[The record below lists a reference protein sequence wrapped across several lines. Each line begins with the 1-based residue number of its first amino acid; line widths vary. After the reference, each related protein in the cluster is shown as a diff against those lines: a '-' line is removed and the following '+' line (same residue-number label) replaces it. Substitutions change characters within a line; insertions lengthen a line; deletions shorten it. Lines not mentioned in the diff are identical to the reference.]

1 MQDQSTS
8 IPPIGIALA
17 KPPHPSK
24 PVISHQEISVLVVA
38 AHPAAI
44 AWARRHTADVLSR
57 WGQSGLE
64 WAVCQVVSEL
74 VTNAV
79 TAAASPPDPDSVPPR
94 TVRLTIR
101 LLARRVRVEVFDTAP
116 ELPVPRTPSSDD
128 ERGRGLHIV
137 GALATEHGTAPGGKG
152 GKTVWAS
159 FARVPC

>member
-1 MQDQSTS
+1 MHDQSTS
-8 IPPIGIALA
+8 IPPIGIAFMKA
-17 KPPHPSK
+17 PHPAK

-38 AHPAAI
+38 AQPTAI
-44 AWARRHTADVLSR
+44 AWTRRHTADVLSR
-57 WGQSGLE
+57 WGQAGLE

-79 TAAASPPDPDSVPPR
+79 TAAATPPDPDPVSPP

-116 ELPVPRTPSSDD
+116 ELPVPRTPSGDD
-128 ERGRGLHIV
+128 EQGRGLHIV
-137 GALATEHGTAPGGKG
+137 GALATEHGTTPGGKG

-159 FARVPC
+159 FARAAF

>member
-17 KPPHPSK
+17 KLPHPPK
-24 PVISHQEISVLVVA
+24 PVISHEEISVLVVA
-38 AHPAAI
+38 AQPAAI
-44 AWARRHTADVLSR
+44 AWARRHAADVLSR
-57 WGQSGLE
+57 WGQADLE

-79 TAAASPPDPDSVPPR
+79 TAAAVPPDPDPVSPLA
-94 TVRLTIR
+94 VRLTIR
-101 LLARRVRVEVFDTAP
+101 LLAHRVRVEVFDTVP
-116 ELPVPRTPSSDD
+116 ELPVRRTPSGDD

-137 GALATEHGTAPGGKG
+137 GALATEHGMTPGGKG

-159 FARVPC
+159 FARAPR

>member
-17 KPPHPSK
+17 KPSPPSK
-24 PVISHQEISVLVVA
+24 LVISHQEISILVVA
-38 AHPAAI
+38 AQPTAV

-57 WGQSGLE
+57 WGQVGLE

-79 TAAASPPDPDSVPPR
+79 TAAATSPDPDPLSPL

-101 LLARRVRVEVFDTAP
+101 LLARRVRVEVYDTSP
-116 ELPVPRTPSSDD
+116 ELPVPRAPSGDD

-137 GALATEHGTAPGGKG
+137 GALATEYGTTPDGEG

-159 FARVPC
+159 FARAAC